1 MKMYSFYNFLLNRLM
16 YWIIYVNLTRVRIT
30 LGEGTS
36 IERLSPLE
44 NTCNAFSPRPLH
56 HQGPTLNSCPDFL
69 CCWFLPRF
77 FCSWCLCLC
86 SCLFTAIEI
95 LPKTAIGSRSCST
108 AVTKLTVFGVGLVL
122 ILKLEAEEPAE
133 SSEMSVEYAVLK
145 RKERLWFSSD
155 SFVFWVDKKSVMM
168 AGFISTR
175 HS

>member
-16 YWIIYVNLTRVRIT
+16 YWIIYVNLTWARIM

-44 NTCNAFSPRPLH
+44 NACNAFSSPRPLH
-56 HQGPTLNSCPDFL
+56 HQGSTLNSCPDFL

-108 AVTKLTVFGVGLVL
+108 AVTKLTVFGVGLVDIETWSWRTSWEL
-122 ILKLEAEEPAE
+122 RD
-133 SSEMSVEYAVLK
+133 EYGVCCPQ
-145 RKERLWFSSD
+145 
-155 SFVFWVDKKSVMM
+155 KKGKAMV
-168 AGFISTR
+168 
-175 HS
+175 